1 MLCASDSHHFLGR
14 VKPNAFRRARRGAH
28 LGMDSPRVT
37 GTIQAY
43 MSSLPGELKR
53 LGQATLFNTVK
64 MCPSCGKPNGH
75 TLRQCNKCRSSLA
88 NVSLSET
95 PNLFTGFMP
104 GIESG
109 GRFPLKISLRH
120 EDEATMVFDDP
131 LSLSPLH
138 FCAVPTQVVIPD
150 WRFLT
155 LQPERGLWVHR
166 SLLSACHVVARR
178 DFFDDAAWCTSLLR
192 DPTAANW
199 EWHMVAGYNYP
210 PSQNQLH
217 IQYMSPALMPHQH
230 MMFLRGVHF
239 THMRFFPI
247 DYVATC
253 LERLAAAKTCCT
265 HADLQLPM
273 EDFVVLLERRCG
285 VAYTP
290 LYAAFLEKVA
300 ASYALWA
307 NWSKEKFA
315 GEYVCLDAEGGAEG
329 RAIFHSFGTF
339 SYASTEVTEEVQS
352 EQAVFDQEKK
362 SLENYGVASNVVER
376 SIGFYTFSK
385 ALGELDVSFLA
396 PQDHSSGCSDV
407 AADQSDGTRQEPG
420 KPLL

>member
-1 MLCASDSHHFLGR
+1 
-14 VKPNAFRRARRGAH
+14 
-28 LGMDSPRVT
+28 MDSPRVT

-95 PNLFTGFMP
+95 PNLFTGFML

-138 FCAVPTQVVIPD
+138 FCAVPTQVVILD
-150 WRFLT
+150 
-155 LQPERGLWVHR
+155 G
-166 SLLSACHVVARR
+166 
-178 DFFDDAAWCTSLLR
+178 AAWCTSLLR